1 MKRLCIFDLD
11 GTLVDSI
18 PDITVSLNVAL
29 VDCGLPVLTEEE
41 VKRIVGRS
49 VAYMCE
55 HATPADRRDEWENVL
70 AAFKKHYGVHC
81 CDRTRAYEGVQRMT
95 QKLRAAGLTLAVVSN
110 KPHAEAVKVVSAL
123 FPRDRFSMILGRTDR
138 FALKPAAEPLRFVI
152 DYFGVPDPEVVYVGD
167 SEVDIEFANNAGVDC
182 VSVSWGYRTRAEL
195 TENGALVIADD
206 PEEVADLVLRA

>member
-18 PDITVSLNVAL
+18 PDIALSLNAAL
-29 VDCGLPVLTEEE
+29 AERGLPALTEEE

-55 HATPADRRDEWENVL
+55 HATPADRRGEWENVL

-81 CDRTRAYEGVQRMT
+81 CDHTRAYEGVQRMA

-110 KPHAEAVKVVSAL
+110 KPHAEAVKVVATL

-167 SEVDIEFANNAGVDC
+167 SEVDIEFARNTGVSC
-182 VSVSWGYRTRAEL
+182 VSVSWGYRARTEL
-195 TENGALVIADD
+195 IEAGAAVIADD
-206 PEEVADLVLRA
+206 PEEVVDLVLRA